1 MSAIAPSILIV
12 MGVSGSGKSTVA
24 ALLAERLGWALL
36 EGDAL
41 HPPANIEKMKHGI
54 PLGDADRVPW
64 LQAIEA
70 AMDRWRGQGISG
82 VLTCSA
88 LKRAYRDQLAR
99 SRPTVRFIYLKGD
112 KDLIARRVALRRGH
126 FMPPALLDSQ
136 FATLDEPEP
145 DEPVV
150 TIPIGPPPA
159 QLVETIL
166 AALG

>member
-1 MSAIAPSILIV
+1 MSAIATSILIV

-24 ALLAERLGWALL
+24 ALLAERLDWALL

-99 SRPTVRFIYLKGD
+99 SRPAVRFIYLKGD
-112 KDLIARRVALRRGH
+112 KDLIARRVAQRRGH